1 MNWKTDLQLRDIG
14 GAQRLEATCRL
25 CGYTH
30 YIDIQTLL
38 RQPELQFVYI
48 DELERMSV
56 CRARGCGGQMRL
68 ALVFAG
74 ETEGFL
80 GGLA

>member
-14 GAQRLEATCRL
+14 GAQRLEAVCKL
-25 CGYTH
+25 CGYSY
-30 YIDIQTLL
+30 YINITALL
-38 RQPELQFVYI
+38 RRPELQFIYI
-48 DELERMSV
+48 DELERMSI
-56 CRARGCGGQMRL
+56 CRARHCGGPVRL
-68 ALVFAG
+68 ALAFGG